1 MNYHGI
7 RIMIFNDLALF
18 TTVAR
23 HLNYSAAAEE
33 MNVTTSLISRRL
45 GQLET
50 ELGYRLFERTTRQ
63 VRLTEEGQTLIE
75 LCEAPIEALAGI
87 IPETSNPNCTMAGR
101 IRITSPLVIA
111 KTWLW
116 PQLEQYISQHPDI
129 SIELLPSND
138 YLDFV
143 RDEIDIAL
151 RLGPLPSSELIAL
164 PLFTVN
170 YHICASTEFMK
181 ANNIGNNI
189 SIAKLRSLP
198 AITSSVNWI
207 FSEQK
212 HFKPDLVSHHIADME
227 MLQSAVISG
236 MGIGL
241 LPDSLLQPG
250 IEKIKVEKLTPVPRK
265 VYAVYPSRRLLPQ
278 RVRLLIE
285 WISRHQLKQV

>member
-1 MNYHGI
+1 
-7 RIMIFNDLALF
+7 MIFNDLALF

-63 VRLTEEGQTLIE
+63 VRLTEEGQKLID

-87 IPETSNPNCTMAGR
+87 IPESSNPNCTITGR

-116 PQLEQYISQHPDI
+116 PQLEQYISQHPDV

-164 PLFTVN
+164 PLFKVN
-170 YHICASTEFMK
+170 YHMCVSEEFMK
-181 ANNIGNNI
+181 ENNIGKNI
-189 SIAKLRSLP
+189 SIAELRNLP
-198 AITSSVNWI
+198 VITSSVHWS
-207 FSEQK
+207 FAEQK
-212 HFKPDLVSHHIADME
+212 HFKPNFVAHHIADME
-227 MLQSAVISG
+227 MLQSAVMSG
-236 MGIGL
+236 MGVGF
-241 LPDSLLQPG
+241 LPDSLLKPG
-250 IEKIKVEKLTPVPRK
+250 IEKLNVEKLTPVPRE

-278 RVRLLIE
+278 RVRLLID
-285 WISRHQLKQV
+285 WISGNKLN